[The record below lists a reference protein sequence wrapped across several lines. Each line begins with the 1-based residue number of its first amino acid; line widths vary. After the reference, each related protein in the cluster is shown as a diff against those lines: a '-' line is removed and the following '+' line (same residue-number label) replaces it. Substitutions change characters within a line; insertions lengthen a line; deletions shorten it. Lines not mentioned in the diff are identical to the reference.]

1 MGSLVE
7 SHVDQLFGALIVFAG
22 GLDAVE
28 CLANGLRF
36 LDCLEIDPGV
46 ADAIQRM
53 GASLRFDG
61 TLPDNLREIAILA
74 TGRFWTAQYE
84 WYAHAK
90 IALDVGVD
98 EKIVNAM
105 AQRRRPSFI
114 KSDEAAVY
122 EFCNEL
128 HEKQSV
134 SDENYAWVVEQLGEA
149 GAVELIALCGYY
161 TIISMTLNVAQTP
174 LPDGEE
180 LPLRA

>member
-1 MGSLVE
+1 MSRLAPIDPATMTPAQKQAHDAIAAGPRGSVRGP
-7 SHVDQLFGALIVFAG
+7 FAAL
-22 GLDAVE
+22 LH
-28 CLANGLRF
+28 N
-36 LDCLEIDPGV
+36 PGV

-61 TLPDNLREIAILA
+61 PLPDTLRALAILA

-84 WYAHAK
+84 WDAHAK

-180 LPLRA
+180 LPLRG

>member
-1 MGSLVE
+1 MSRPSSLLLMLTWRTCGFSVPAVLR
-7 SHVDQLFGALIVFAG
+7 SVDLPRKLHTKTNWLRPALSRP
-22 GLDAVE
+22 
-28 CLANGLRF
+28 C
-36 LDCLEIDPGV
+36 
-46 ADAIQRM
+46 
-53 GASLRFDG
+53 SLRFDG

-90 IALDVGVD
+90 IALEVGVD

-105 AQRRRPSFI
+105 AQRRRPSFT

-122 EFCNEL
+122 EFCTEL
-128 HEKQSV
+128 HEKQNV

-161 TIISMTLNVAQTP
+161 TIISMTLNVAQTQ

-180 LPLRA
+180 LPLRD